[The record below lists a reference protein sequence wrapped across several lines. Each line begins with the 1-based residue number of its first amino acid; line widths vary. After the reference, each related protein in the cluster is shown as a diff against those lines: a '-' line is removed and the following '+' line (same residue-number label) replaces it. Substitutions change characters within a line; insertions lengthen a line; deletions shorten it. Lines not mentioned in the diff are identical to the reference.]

1 MDKNQNS
8 AHHIEHGGEY
18 PLTNNRQP
26 NQTNAQTVR
35 KQNQQSMQKQGGYT
49 GTPMGEEFG
58 SETDVEQVRQQN
70 QQSQMNK
77 QKAATQQQNQFGNG
91 SR

>member
-1 MDKNQNS
+1 MDNIRDN

-35 KQNQQSMQKQGGYT
+35 KQNQQSMQGN
-49 GTPMGEEFG
+49 TPMAEEFG
-58 SETDVEQVRQQN
+58 SETDVEEVRQQN
-70 QQSQMNK
+70 QQSQMKK
-77 QKAATQQQNQFGNG
+77 QKAATQQPNQFGNG